1 MQINFFFLHQ
11 CSANMSNS
19 ELYHKIGGEPAID
32 AIITEF
38 HSLLKKD
45 PVLPHFFKTW
55 THHVY
60 QKQYLIH
67 LFTGNSYSRPSLST
81 VHHKLQ
87 IEHTHFDRFLDV
99 FDSAMK
105 QVRVSN
111 AHRKQVL
118 TILEGTRY
126 QVVKYDYTMPL
137 TLSVLALSVVVI
149 VVRKFKM
156 LE

>member
-1 MQINFFFLHQ
+1 VESFLFVFEHPF
-11 CSANMSNS
+11 SVMKNP

-55 THHVY
+55 THHVF

-67 LFTGNSYSRPSLST
+67 LLTGSSYSRPSLST

-87 IEHTHFDRFLDV
+87 IEHAHFDRFLDV
-99 FDSAMK
+99 FDTAMK
-105 QVRVSN
+105 AVRV
-111 AHRKQVL
+111 AGTHRKQL
-118 TILEGTRY
+118 LAILEGTRY
-126 QVVKYDYTMPL
+126 QVVKYDYSMPL

-149 VVRKFKM
+149 VVRKFKL